1 MYNVYLLI
9 PQVLHKSYTLNFVD
23 THITSRHGFIMIVVL
38 FLRGKVLYN
47 KLQYYIIL

>member
-9 PQVLHKSYTLNFVD
+9 PQVLHKSYKLHFID
-23 THITSRHGFIMIVVL
+23 TRITSRHVFIMIVVL
-38 FLRGKVLYN
+38 FLLVKVLYN